1 MREGETHSNPKKA
14 SCVASPLVVAGGR
27 TAAGTLDRPHP
38 LDCFRDANI
47 ILDELEQAGRCQQS
61 HGQEKGLR

>member
-1 MREGETHSNPKKA
+1 MQQPEKA
-14 SCVASPLVVAGGR
+14 SSVASPLVVAGSRR

-38 LDCFRDANI
+38 LDCLRDANI